1 MKKTVLADIRI
12 DRKCEA
18 MLTEMGYEII
28 KLPPSPYLAPPVASH
43 PDMLTFIA
51 KGRLI
56 CERRYFEANRQV
68 IEKAAERG
76 ELGIVLADE
85 ELSSTYPHD
94 VLFNASPLGEW
105 LICRKRSVSETVRE
119 LYPEDALINVNQG
132 YAKCATLTVGDSGVI
147 TADPS
152 VAKAVAG
159 AGLDILKLESH
170 GVELLGYDSGFIGG
184 ASGDDGEHILFCGD
198 LSRHPEGEL
207 IAEFCRLHR
216 REPVSLSDEGLY
228 DYGTLLFL

>member
-1 MKKTVLADIRI
+1 MKRWVVADRRI
-12 DRKCEA
+12 SEKCEEG
-18 MLTEMGYEII
+18 LSRLGYGVI
-28 KLPPSPYLAPPVASH
+28 KVPPFVGLAPAVASH
-43 PDMLTFIA
+43 PDMVFFIGRGA
-51 KGRLI
+51 LVCDYEYYAGHADTVESVLEKGKLRLLFS
-56 CERRYFEANRQV
+56 REALFG
-68 IEKAAERG
+68 K
-76 ELGIVLADE
+76 
-85 ELSSTYPHD
+85 YPRD
-94 VLFNASPLGEW
+94 VLFNAAPIGNR
-105 LICRKRSVSETVRE
+105 LICRKMSVSETVRG

-132 YAKCATLTVGDSGVI
+132 YAKCATLTVGDSGII

-159 AGLDILKLESH
+159 AGLDVLKLESH
-170 GVELLGYDSGFIGG
+170 GVELLGYDCGFIGG

-207 IAEFCRLHR
+207 IADFCRRHR